1 MALWPGLLRRGVL
14 ALARPHILTP
24 KLLSFMSMDGGGP
37 GMGSLQKEPSSAT
50 SLPPHCHK
58 AVEVTPQRDGKTNGP
73 LGGGG
78 GGGGVLSG

>member
-1 MALWPGLLRRGVL
+1 MGGAQGWGHSRRNPAV
-14 ALARPHILTP
+14 P
-24 KLLSFMSMDGGGP
+24 
-37 GMGSLQKEPSSAT
+37 T

-78 GGGGVLSG
+78 EGGGVLSG